1 MSKKSPS
8 KPRSS
13 SPKKAEAK
21 LVRENTDAMLASLLQ
36 NFGSSS

>member
-21 LVRENTDAMLASLLQ
+21 LVREKKDAMLASLAEE
-36 NFGSSS
+36 SR